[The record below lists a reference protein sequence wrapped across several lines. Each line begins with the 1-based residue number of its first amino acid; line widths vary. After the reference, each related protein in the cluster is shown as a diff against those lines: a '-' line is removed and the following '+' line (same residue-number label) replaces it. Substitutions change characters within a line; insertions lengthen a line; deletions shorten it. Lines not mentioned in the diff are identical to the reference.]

1 MTDSNPSHP
10 PKTLRAFFW
19 GMLTLALQGVGG
31 IQVIAHREIVE
42 KNRWLTHQEFLEEW
56 AVAQVIPGPSVINLC
71 LLLGFRWFGFR
82 GALTALAGLV
92 LLPLVLIL
100 LLAFFYS
107 RHQDLAALSGA
118 LRGMG
123 AVASGLI
130 MASALKLTS
139 TYLTNPM
146 GVKTSVALTTIAFVV
161 TAFLNWPLYIAILCW
176 GSLGIML
183 AYRRLA

>member
-1 MTDSNPSHP
+1 
-10 PKTLRAFFW
+10 
-19 GMLTLALQGVGG
+19 MLILALQGVGG

-100 LLAFFYS
+100 ILAFFYS
-107 RHQDLAALSGA
+107 RHQDLPALTGA

-139 TYLTNPM
+139 TYLTNPL
-146 GVKTSVALTTIAFVV
+146 GLKTSVALTTIAFVV

-176 GSLGIML
+176 GTLGIML